1 MNKNRCTP
9 HRKFSK
15 ELKEEILN
23 KYYKDK
29 IPFNVLSRDYKIARG
44 TIMGWVEK
52 TNRGLDVRIDR
63 RTTNSGRK
71 AETDVGY
78 KQRYEILKKMEEFV
92 MQHREK
98 NLFS

>member
-1 MNKNRCTP
+1 MNKNRCKP
-9 HRKFSK
+9 HKNYSK

-44 TIMGWVEK
+44 TIMNWVDK

-63 RTTNSGRK
+63 RTTNSGRR
-71 AETDVGY
+71 ADEATY
-78 KQRYEILKKMEEFV
+78 KEKYEILKKMDEFV

>member
-1 MNKNRCTP
+1 MNKNRCKP

-29 IPFNVLSRDYKIARG
+29 IPFNVLSRDCKIARG
-44 TIMGWVEK
+44 TIMNQVDK

-63 RTTNSGRK
+63 RTMNSGRRK
-71 AETDVGY
+71 DEATY
-78 KQRYEILKKMEEFV
+78 KEKYGKK
-92 MQHREK
+92 
-98 NLFS
+98 

>member
-1 MNKNRCTP
+1 MNKNRCKP

-63 RTTNSGRK
+63 ITTNSGRK
-71 AETDVGY
+71 AETEAGY

-98 NLFS
+98 NPFS

>member
-1 MNKNRCTP
+1 MNKNRCKP

-44 TIMGWVEK
+44 TIMNWVDK
-52 TNRGLDVRIDR
+52 TNRGLNVLIDR
-63 RTTNSGRK
+63 RTTNSGRRK
-71 AETDVGY
+71 DEATY
-78 KQRYEILKKMEEFV
+78 KEKYEILKKMDEFV